1 MDPYLGKLQREI
13 ASAAA
18 SLSPEHLS
26 WRHPGKWSVAEIL
39 EHLYLSYTGTSKGLS
54 RVLDAGRPLATA
66 LTWKQRAQAFVVVGL
81 GHMPSGREAPSV
93 TRPRGLAPE
102 KVVTELAAKLAEM
115 DEIMAHCE
123 EKFGARIKLLDH
135 PILGPGSLAQW
146 RKFQLVHGRHHIKQI
161 YRLRK
166 EMGSRSKPAAA
177 SAVSG
182 S

>member
-13 ASAAA
+13 ASATA
-18 SLSPEHLS
+18 SLSPEQLS

-39 EHLYLSYTGTSKGLS
+39 EHLYLSYTGTSKGLC
-54 RVLDAGRPLATA
+54 RVLDAGRPLATV
-66 LTWKQRAQAFVVVGL
+66 LTWKQRAQAFVVVEL

-102 KVVTELAAKLAEM
+102 KVMSVIAAKLAEM
-115 DEIMAHCE
+115 DEIMARCQ

-135 PILGPGSLAQW
+135 PTLGPCSLTQW
-146 RKFQLVHGRHHIKQI
+146 RKFHLVHGRHHVKQI
-161 YRLRK
+161 YRLRQ
-166 EMGSRSKPAAA
+166 EISTRSKTAAA
-177 SAVSG
+177 STVAG